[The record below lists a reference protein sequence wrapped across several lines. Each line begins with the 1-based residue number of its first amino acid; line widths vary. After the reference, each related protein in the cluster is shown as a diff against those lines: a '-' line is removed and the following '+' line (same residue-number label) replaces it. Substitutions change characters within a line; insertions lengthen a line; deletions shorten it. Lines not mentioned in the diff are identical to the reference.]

1 MKPTLGWTMLSREE
15 MGQAG
20 KLTSGDQDTRDEIG
34 FLLIH
39 QGFADRFFPGT
50 SVLHTRVRYALFV
63 PWLFQHA
70 AENRPRNLDKAIEDE
85 MIELAK
91 RLKKRERYDVIGGD
105 VLGRLSTQPPDRVY
119 WTALK
124 QWGILLSGINT
135 RSEALRRL
143 QASVRKAPLDDDGGR
158 LDEESIEVFSSL
170 PKPPAGWDDLK
181 SELDFKMNSREQDY
195 LHRKLGRLTRPGE
208 TAPSLLAQL
217 VAAGAHYAAADN
229 SLPRQLDAHA
239 DSPDKQALK
248 IARDAAQLSAIGRA
262 VYGALVEHLR
272 AQDGR
277 KENGIFRAALHSH
290 FDQYGEAASRC
301 DLAALKVFLPGIPP
315 HVNDVL
321 AQTQT
326 YVRDGKPEA
335 FLKLRSC
342 YQHSEVTRKAGRARL
357 ANTLKAILRR
367 NEWDPGRHNIT
378 PLHYR
383 WYVVRKMLN
392 DLSGQS

>member
-1 MKPTLGWTMLSREE
+1 MLSREE
-15 MGQAG
+15 MRQAE

-70 AENRPRNLDKAIEDE
+70 AESKPHDLDKAIERE
-85 MIELAK
+85 MIELAI
-91 RLKKRERYDVIGGD
+91 RLKKRERFDVIGGD
-105 VLGRLSTQPPDRVY
+105 VLGRLSSQPPDRVY

-143 QASVRKAPLDDDGGR
+143 QASARKTPLDDDGGS
-158 LDEESIEVFSSL
+158 LNDDSIEVFSSL
-170 PKPPAGWDDLK
+170 PKFPTGWDNPD
-181 SELDFKMNSREQDY
+181 SELDFKMTSREQDY
-195 LHRKLGRLTRPGE
+195 LRRRLGRLTRPGDS
-208 TAPSLLAQL
+208 TPSLLAKL
-217 VAAGAHYAAADN
+217 VAAGAYYPVAEDC
-229 SLPRQLDAHA
+229 LPSQLDTHA
-239 DSPDKQALK
+239 DSLDKEALK
-248 IARDAAQLSAIGRA
+248 VARDAAGLSAIGRA

-272 AQDGR
+272 AEDGR
-277 KENGIFRAALHSH
+277 IEDGIFHAALHSH
-290 FDQYGEAASRC
+290 FDQHGAAASRC
-301 DLAALKVFLPGIPP
+301 NLATLKVILPTIPP
-315 HVNDVL
+315 YVNEVL
-321 AQTQT
+321 AQTQA
-326 YVRDGKPEA
+326 YVRAGKPDA
-335 FLKLRSC
+335 FLKLRDW
-342 YQHSEVTRKAGRARL
+342 YQRSEVTRKTGRARL
-357 ANTLKAILRR
+357 ANTLRAVQRR

>member
-1 MKPTLGWTMLSREE
+1 MLSREE
-15 MGQAG
+15 MRQAER
-20 KLTSGDQDTRDEIG
+20 LTSGDQDTRDEIG

-50 SVLHTRVRYALFV
+50 SVLHTRVRYALFI

-70 AENRPRNLDKAIEDE
+70 AENKPRDLDKAIERE
-85 MIELAK
+85 MIELAI

-143 QASVRKAPLDDDGGR
+143 QALARKTPLDDDGGR
-158 LDEESIEVFSSL
+158 LDEDLIEVFSSL
-170 PKPPAGWDDLK
+170 PKPPVGWDNPE
-181 SELDFKMNSREQDY
+181 SELDFKMTSKEQDY
-195 LHRKLGRLTRPGE
+195 LRRKLGRLTRPGD
-208 TAPSLLAQL
+208 TTPSLLAQL
-217 VAAGAHYAAADN
+217 VAAGVCCPVEEG
-229 SLPRQLDAHA
+229 SLPPQLDAHA
-239 DSPDKQALK
+239 DSLDKQALE
-248 IARDAAQLSAIGRA
+248 IARDAAELSAIGRA

-272 AQDGR
+272 VEDGR
-277 KENGIFRAALHSH
+277 KEDSIFHATLHSH
-290 FDQYGEAASRC
+290 FDQYGAAASRC
-301 DLAALKVFLPGIPP
+301 DLTTLKIFLPSIPSY
-315 HVNDVL
+315 VNDVL

-326 YVRDGKPEA
+326 YVRNGKPEA
-335 FLKLRSC
+335 FLKLRGC
-342 YQHSEVTRKAGRARL
+342 YQHSEVMRKAGRARL
-357 ANTLKAILRR
+357 ANTLKAVQRR
-367 NEWDPGRHNIT
+367 NEWDPGRHNIM

-392 DLSGQS
+392 DLSDQS